1 MFWKINRIDPEASQE
16 TSVRYTADNSES
28 NSSVSIQFDSTTE
41 TENIG
46 RPDSCQSETYQGQ
59 KHHLLSFRTGL
70 LVILSFVTVGLCI
83 NVYYT
88 KIDQRFHSSE
98 FYYFLYVIVIPIYS
112 TIVVCLNDNLR
123 QYSKFVLVKLLN
135 TVFLK
140 YVT

>member
-1 MFWKINRIDPEASQE
+1 MFWKINRIDPEVSPE
-16 TSVRYTADNSES
+16 TSVSYSAG
-28 NSSVSIQFDSTTE
+28 NSSVSVEFHSTSE
-41 TENIG
+41 TDNIG
-46 RPDSCQSETYQGQ
+46 RPNSCQSETYQGQ

-88 KIDQRFHSSE
+88 TIDERFHSSE

-112 TIVVCLNDNLR
+112 TIIVCLNDNLR

-135 TVFLK
+135 TLF
-140 YVT
+140 